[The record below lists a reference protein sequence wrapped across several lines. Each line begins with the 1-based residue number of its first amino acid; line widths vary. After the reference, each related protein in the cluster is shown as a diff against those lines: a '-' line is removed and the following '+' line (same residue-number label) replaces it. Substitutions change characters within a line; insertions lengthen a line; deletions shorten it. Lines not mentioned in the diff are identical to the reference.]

1 MMTKGAKTRKRKLKE
16 TSKGAEVTSETDDDD
31 KKKSK
36 TKSVRKVEGTRRT
49 KNGTETRAKKNDK
62 ETKTAQVDQIQRWIQ
77 NVGAGI
83 TGVFEYFWSSR
94 DNTGPYSEVEVT
106 NPNEWET
113 QRDSVVA
120 DRTWTL

>member
-1 MMTKGAKTRKRKLKE
+1 MKE

-83 TGVFEYFWSSR
+83 TGVFEYF
-94 DNTGPYSEVEVT
+94 
-106 NPNEWET
+106 
-113 QRDSVVA
+113 
-120 DRTWTL
+120 